1 MAPPEAVPQAPEA
14 AGDTASAVLEARSVS
29 KRFPGVVALDDVS
42 FSLRAGETHALV
54 GENGAG
60 KSTLIKV
67 LTGVYRPDGG
77 ELRMTGEPVRF
88 ARPFEAQQAGIST
101 IYQEVNL
108 VPLMSVARNIFL
120 GREPRNRFK
129 LIDFARMH
137 RETSELLDGFGVR
150 VDPRRPLH
158 TLGVGT
164 QQMVALARAVS
175 VNARVVIMDE
185 PTSSLEPREVETLF
199 RVIGNLRDKGI
210 AVLYVSHRMDELYRI
225 CDRVTV
231 LRDGRHI
238 HTGDLAD
245 LDRMQ
250 LVSMMLGRDLS
261 EVRRSGVTSFAAE
274 GHEAARTPV
283 LTATGLSSRL
293 QLHDISLSLHG
304 GEVLGLGGLLG
315 SGRSETAKALSG
327 ALPLDAGELTVD
339 GTTLKRLT
347 PAAAIRA
354 GISLLPEDRKAE
366 GIVPGLSVR
375 ENIVLAAMP
384 RLSRAGVVSRARQDR
399 IVDIFMKRLRIKA
412 SSPEQKVGELS
423 GGNQQKVLLARWL
436 CLEPKVLLLDEPTRG
451 IDVGAKAEVQS
462 LIDDLAGEGL
472 AVLLISSD
480 IEELIEGA
488 DRIVVL
494 RGGAVA
500 GELTG
505 DDVAEARLLEVLAD
519 HAPEPVGPAP
529 AAQEDPDDPDR
540 RRPVREER
548 QAPEVREPACPAARP
563 LLVPALRRLRRRRG
577 GPALQRAVHRTLHDR
592 GQLPYPARPGRPDR
606 HRRPGHGPGHR
617 HRGRRPLRR
626 LDHGARRSLPPALPR
641 LRARTRAHR
650 LPPGGRRRR
659 SRQRRPRLP
668 RRAAAHRGH
677 ARALRRRPRTR
688 PRHGRRPA
696 QADRQ
701 PRPAVARHRLLPRH
715 SARRLDR
722 RSPRRRRGVPGAAHH
737 LRPAGRR
744 RRRQPFR
751 RRARRAPR
759 QAGPHR
765 RVRDLRGARRA
776 RRHPRH
782 RPAHRERP
790 VLARHPHG
798 TLRHHGGRRRRHPL
812 NGGSVRV
819 LGTVAGALLMQLLR
833 ATLVKHDLPDS
844 TAQIAQA
851 AIIIAAVYVARE
863 RRSR

>member
-1 MAPPEAVPQAPEA
+1 MAPPEAVPQAPERVAHA
-14 AGDTASAVLEARSVS
+14 APAVLEARSVS

-77 ELRMTGEPVRF
+77 ELRLAGAPVGF
-88 ARPFEAQQAGIST
+88 ARPSEAQQSGIST

-120 GREPRNRFK
+120 GREPRNRFG
-129 LIDFARMH
+129 LIDFPRMH
-137 RETSELLDGFGVR
+137 RETSGLLDGFGVR

-158 TLGVGT
+158 TLGIGT

-175 VNARVVIMDE
+175 VDAQVVIMDE

-199 RVIGNLRDKGI
+199 RVIEELRGQGI

-238 HTGDLAD
+238 HTGDLAG

-250 LVSMMLGRDLS
+250 LVSMMLGRDVA
-261 EVRRSGVTSFAAE
+261 EVRRAGVTNFAAE

-283 LTATGLSSRL
+283 LTATGLNSRL
-293 QLHDISLSLHG
+293 QLHDISLSLYG

-327 ALPLDAGELTVD
+327 ALPLDSGELTVD
-339 GTTLKRLT
+339 GTPLKRLT

-462 LIDDLAGEGL
+462 LIDDLAREGL

-500 GELTG
+500 GELAG
-505 DDVAEARLLEVLAD
+505 EDVAEDRLLEVLAD
-519 HAPEPVGPAP
+519 HAPAPGDKAP
-529 AAQEDPDDPDR
+529 AAEED
-540 RRPVREER
+540 
-548 QAPEVREPACPAARP
+548 
-563 LLVPALRRLRRRRG
+563 
-577 GPALQRAVHRTLHDR
+577 HR
-592 GQLPYPARPGRPDR
+592 
-606 HRRPGHGPGHR
+606 
-617 HRGRRPLRR
+617 
-626 LDHGARRSLPPALPR
+626 
-641 LRARTRAHR
+641 
-650 LPPGGRRRR
+650 
-659 SRQRRPRLP
+659 
-668 RRAAAHRGH
+668 
-677 ARALRRRPRTR
+677 
-688 PRHGRRPA
+688 
-696 QADRQ
+696 
-701 PRPAVARHRLLPRH
+701 
-715 SARRLDR
+715 
-722 RSPRRRRGVPGAAHH
+722 
-737 LRPAGRR
+737 
-744 RRRQPFR
+744 
-751 RRARRAPR
+751 
-759 QAGPHR
+759 
-765 RVRDLRGARRA
+765 
-776 RRHPRH
+776 
-782 RPAHRERP
+782 
-790 VLARHPHG
+790 
-798 TLRHHGGRRRRHPL
+798 
-812 NGGSVRV
+812 
-819 LGTVAGALLMQLLR
+819 
-833 ATLVKHDLPDS
+833 
-844 TAQIAQA
+844 
-851 AIIIAAVYVARE
+851 
-863 RRSR
+863 

>member
-1 MAPPEAVPQAPEA
+1 MAPPEAVPQAQEA
-14 AGDTASAVLEARSVS
+14 AAGIAPTVLEARSVS

-120 GREPRNRFK
+120 GREPRNRFG
-129 LIDFARMH
+129 LIDFSRMH

-175 VNARVVIMDE
+175 VNAQVVIMDE

-238 HTGDLAD
+238 HTGELAD

-261 EVRRSGVTSFAAE
+261 EVRRSGVTNFAAE

-293 QLHDISLSLHG
+293 QLHDISVSLYA

-384 RLSRAGVVSRARQDR
+384 RLSRAGVVSRAKQDR

-462 LIDDLAGEGL
+462 LIDDLAREGL

-500 GELTG
+500 GELSG
-505 DDVAEARLLEVLAD
+505 DDVAEDRLLEVLAD
-519 HAPEPVGPAP
+519 HAPEPADRAP
-529 AAQEDPDDPDR
+529 AAQEDPR
-540 RRPVREER
+540 
-548 QAPEVREPACPAARP
+548 
-563 LLVPALRRLRRRRG
+563 
-577 GPALQRAVHRTLHDR
+577 
-592 GQLPYPARPGRPDR
+592 
-606 HRRPGHGPGHR
+606 
-617 HRGRRPLRR
+617 
-626 LDHGARRSLPPALPR
+626 
-641 LRARTRAHR
+641 
-650 LPPGGRRRR
+650 
-659 SRQRRPRLP
+659 
-668 RRAAAHRGH
+668 
-677 ARALRRRPRTR
+677 
-688 PRHGRRPA
+688 
-696 QADRQ
+696 
-701 PRPAVARHRLLPRH
+701 
-715 SARRLDR
+715 
-722 RSPRRRRGVPGAAHH
+722 
-737 LRPAGRR
+737 
-744 RRRQPFR
+744 
-751 RRARRAPR
+751 
-759 QAGPHR
+759 
-765 RVRDLRGARRA
+765 
-776 RRHPRH
+776 
-782 RPAHRERP
+782 
-790 VLARHPHG
+790 
-798 TLRHHGGRRRRHPL
+798 
-812 NGGSVRV
+812 
-819 LGTVAGALLMQLLR
+819 
-833 ATLVKHDLPDS
+833 
-844 TAQIAQA
+844 
-851 AIIIAAVYVARE
+851 
-863 RRSR
+863 